1 MENKIN
7 KQKENILLP
16 LLKGKSVQEAEKLLY
31 EALRIVKLQSTI
43 N

>member
-1 MENKIN
+1 MKNKIE
-7 KQKENILLP
+7 QKENILLT

-31 EALRIVKLQSTI
+31 EALKIIKHQSTI

>member
-1 MENKIN
+1 MTETEI

-31 EALRIVKLQSTI
+31 EALRLIKEKSVI
-43 N
+43 G

>member
-7 KQKENILLP
+7 NKENTLLP

-31 EALRIVKLQSTI
+31 EALRLIKKQSI
-43 N
+43 IS